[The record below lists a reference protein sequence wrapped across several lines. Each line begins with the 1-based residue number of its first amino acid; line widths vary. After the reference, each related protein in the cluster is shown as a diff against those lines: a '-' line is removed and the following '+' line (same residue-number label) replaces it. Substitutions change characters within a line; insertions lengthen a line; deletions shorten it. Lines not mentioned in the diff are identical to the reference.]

1 MRNRNRRRLFLSL
14 LTPHCSPFYKQ
25 VNVLESQKGIL
36 YLCAT
41 PIGNLEDMTYRAVK
55 VLSGVNV
62 IAAEDTRHTR
72 KLLTHFSI
80 HTPLISYHEHNK
92 KERGPF
98 LIDKLLQGEN
108 LAVVSDAG
116 MPGISD
122 PGTDLVKL
130 AIDAGIQ
137 VVPVPGCNAALS
149 ALVSSGLDTEQFLF
163 VGFLPKT
170 KKKRQEL
177 LQSLVDCRYTL
188 LFYETPHRLRETL
201 SELTASLGDRKVV
214 AARELTKKF
223 EEFVRGRLSD
233 LIAHFNVSEPRGEF
247 TLVVAG
253 QAADVREN
261 SKEEWDRNA
270 VIKAVNTLVA
280 SGTSKKEAI
289 KTVAVQCKLAKREVY
304 QAVVTAGK

>member
-1 MRNRNRRRLFLSL
+1 MEL
-14 LTPHCSPFYKQ
+14 
-25 VNVLESQKGIL
+25 QKGIL

-55 VLSGVNV
+55 VLSEVNV

-80 HTPLISYHEHNK
+80 HTPLVSYHEHNK

-130 AIDAGIQ
+130 AIDAGIR

-177 LQSLVDCRYTL
+177 LLSLVDCQYTL
-188 LFYETPHRLRETL
+188 LFYETPHRLQETL
-201 SELTASLGDRKVV
+201 SELKESLGDRKVV

-233 LIAHFNVSEPRGEF
+233 LITHFNVTEPRGEF
-247 TLVVAG
+247 TLVVSG
-253 QAADVREN
+253 QEANTAEN
-261 SKEEWDRNA
+261 FREEWDMTA
-270 VIKAVNTLVA
+270 VVKAVDTLVA
-280 SGTSKKEAI
+280 SGTSKKDAI
-289 KTVAVQCKLAKREVY
+289 KTVAIQCKLAKREVY
-304 QAVVTAGK
+304 QAVVSAEN